1 LPENLHHARKGY
13 VDEGPLLDGELL
25 ASLQKQHAELSK
37 SGDLLGRFAPADTRS
52 IPAKSALFFTQ
63 RANTPPIVPKCIL
76 LAMPFLTVGGAERSL
91 SQIIRHLTQR
101 GFRFVVITT
110 VPIDP
115 RVGDT
120 TSWFEESTLEIF
132 HLPRFQPSQEWAG
145 FMAYLL
151 RSRDIQIVWIA
162 GSTFTYDLLPVLK
175 TDFPRLHVIDIL
187 FNPVGMTAHYLKY
200 NYLID
205 RIIVEHAEMKSW
217 LIEKGEREDLISI
230 IPNGVDVASYV
241 PVPKSSWRELAGM
254 PAIGCNR
261 FTVAFIGRLS
271 EEKAPEDFV
280 AVADV
285 LRNRTDIEFI
295 VCGKGIMYTDLCEL
309 VERSSL
315 ENIHFLGFV
324 DPQVYLSCCDA
335 LIVCSKLD
343 GRPNVVMESF
353 AVGVPVIAS
362 RVGALPVM
370 VQDGVTGFLC
380 DVGDVAK
387 FAASVERLADE
398 PEIQSS
404 MKQSARKW
412 AEEHFAIA
420 SSIDR
425 YEALFQTL
433 ISNGNS

>member
-1 LPENLHHARKGY
+1 
-13 VDEGPLLDGELL
+13 
-25 ASLQKQHAELSK
+25 
-37 SGDLLGRFAPADTRS
+37 
-52 IPAKSALFFTQ
+52 
-63 RANTPPIVPKCIL
+63 
-76 LAMPFLTVGGAERSL
+76 
-91 SQIIRHLTQR
+91 
-101 GFRFVVITT
+101 
-110 VPIDP
+110 
-115 RVGDT
+115 
-120 TSWFEESTLEIF
+120 
-132 HLPRFQPSQEWAG
+132 
-145 FMAYLL
+145 
-151 RSRDIQIVWIA
+151 
-162 GSTFTYDLLPVLK
+162 
-175 TDFPRLHVIDIL
+175 
-187 FNPVGMTAHYLKY
+187 
-200 NYLID
+200 
-205 RIIVEHAEMKSW
+205 
-217 LIEKGEREDLISI
+217 
-230 IPNGVDVASYV
+230 
-241 PVPKSSWRELAGM
+241 
-254 PAIGCNR
+254 
-261 FTVAFIGRLS
+261 
-271 EEKAPEDFV
+271 
-280 AVADV
+280 
-285 LRNRTDIEFI
+285 
-295 VCGKGIMYTDLCEL
+295 L